1 VEYRILGPLEVSA
14 DGRALDLG
22 GSRQQRV
29 LAALLLTPNRIV
41 PLDRL
46 VEMAWDGEPPA
57 TADRQVR
64 NRVAALRAV
73 LTRFGGFIDTQESG
87 YVLRVGPG
95 ELDAEHFDELAARGR
110 EARDPAT
117 LREALALWRG
127 PVLAGIGSEPLRR
140 AAAALEEKR
149 LVALEECV
157 DLELATGRPAAMVA
171 ELRAAV
177 GENPLRER
185 LVGQLMSTLYRVG
198 QRDEALDVYRAL
210 ATRLADELG
219 IDPSPELRRLREV
232 AAGAAPARAEPAVV
246 PPRQL
251 PADVSGFTGRVTDL
265 ARLDALLSDGQL
277 GRTVVISAIDG
288 TAGVGKTALAVHW
301 AHHVRDKFPDGQ
313 LYANLRG
320 YAPNPALRP
329 IDALSGFLRALG
341 MPGEQ
346 VPAGLDAAA
355 KAYRELLTDRRVLVV
370 LDNAASADQIRPL
383 LPDGGGCL
391 ALVTSRDALGGG
403 MAGVHRLVLDVLA
416 PDDARELLMQ
426 LLGEQR
432 VAAEPAAAAELARL
446 CAHLPL
452 ALRIAAANLPDD
464 ERIADYAARLGAGD
478 RLAVLA
484 VEGDEQAAV
493 RATFDLSY
501 ASLPEPTRRMF
512 RLLGLTPGPEV
523 SADVAASLAAV
534 TPEVARELLDRLT
547 AAHLIDER
555 APGRYAF
562 HDLLRLYASELV
574 GQHEADADRHAARHR
589 MFDHYLQTSFAA
601 DRLLSPYRTP
611 TPLPPAPAG
620 VVPVELADAEQALA
634 WFTAE
639 QAVLMSAIPYAAETG
654 FDLYAADLAARI
666 TDFLNRR
673 AQWPELAG
681 IQETALLAAHRLGDR
696 RREAR
701 AHGFLGLAYI
711 WQRRYDEAEQHLRTA
726 AELYGHDPAG
736 GKMHLD
742 LGLVYNQQGRY
753 PEALAEARQALKV
766 FRSVDYAIGQAR
778 ALSATGWVLCE
789 LGEYTEALADCQAA
803 QALYEQVDDK
813 VGLGSNWDST
823 GYVHY
828 HLGEYAE
835 AIACY
840 RRAHALYAE
849 LGDRRFEQ
857 ATLVH
862 IGDAYLAAGNR
873 EDAREA
879 LRAALVIAD
888 EIGDPERADLRAKL
902 IGLASA
908 G

>member
-73 LTRFGGFIDTQESG
+73 LTRFGGLIDTKESG
-87 YVLRVGPG
+87 YALRVGPG
-95 ELDAEHFDELAARGR
+95 ELDAERFDELVARGR
-110 EARDPAT
+110 EARDPAV

-127 PVLAGIGSEPLRR
+127 PALAGFGGEPLRR

-157 DLELATGRPAAMVA
+157 DLELAAGRPAAMVA

-177 GENPLRER
+177 RENPLRER
-185 LVGQLMSTLYRVG
+185 LVGQLMTTLYRVG
-198 QRDEALDVYRAL
+198 QRDEAMDVYRAL
-210 ATRLADELG
+210 AARLADELG
-219 IDPSPELRRLREV
+219 IDPSPELRRLAET
-232 AAGAAPARAEPAVV
+232 ASGGAEPDVV
-246 PPRQL
+246 APRQL
-251 PADVSGFTGRVTDL
+251 PADVAGFTGRVTDL
-265 ARLDALLSDGQL
+265 AKLDALLSDGQL
-277 GRTVVISAIDG
+277 GGAVVISAIDG

-320 YAPNPALRP
+320 YAPTPPLRP

-341 MPGEQ
+341 MPGER
-346 VPAGLDAAA
+346 VPGDLDQAT
-355 KAYRELLTDRRVLVV
+355 KAYRELLADRRVLVV
-370 LDNAASADQIRPL
+370 LDNAASADQVRPL
-383 LPDGGGCL
+383 LPDSGGCL
-391 ALVTSRDALGGG
+391 ALVTSRDALGS
-403 MAGVHRLVLDVLA
+403 MVPGVHRLVLDVLA
-416 PDDARELLMQ
+416 PDDARELLAR
-426 LLGEQR
+426 LLGEHR
-432 VAAEPAAAAELARL
+432 VAAEPAATAELARL

-452 ALRIAAANLPDD
+452 ALRIAAANLPDG

-501 ASLPEPTRRMF
+501 ASLPEPVRRMF

-534 TPEVARELLDRLT
+534 PPEVARELLDRLA

-555 APGRYAF
+555 GPGRYAF
-562 HDLLRLYASELV
+562 HDLLRLYAGEMV
-574 GQHEADADRHAARHR
+574 DQHETVDERHAALHR

-601 DRLLSPYRTP
+601 DRLVSPYRTP
-611 TPLPPAPAG
+611 TPLPPAPPG
-620 VVPVELADAEQALA
+620 VVSTELADAEQALA
-634 WFTAE
+634 WFATE
-639 QAVLMSAIPYAAETG
+639 QAVLSSVIARAADTG

-673 AQWPELAG
+673 AQWQELAS
-681 IQETALLAAHRLGDR
+681 IQETARMAALRIGDR

-701 AHGFLGLAYI
+701 AYSFLGLAYT
-711 WQRRYDEAEQHLRTA
+711 WQRRYDEAEQHLRRA
-726 AELYGHDPAG
+726 AELYGDDPAG

-742 LGLVYNQQGRY
+742 LGLVYDRQGRY
-753 PEALAEARQALKV
+753 PEALAEARQALEV
-766 FRSVDYAIGQAR
+766 FRSADYAIGQAR
-778 ALSATGWVLCE
+778 AYSAVGWVLCE
-789 LGEYTEALADCQAA
+789 LGDYQEALASCREA
-803 QALYEQVDDK
+803 QKLYEEVDDK
-813 VGLGSNWDST
+813 MGLGSTWDST
-823 GYVHY
+823 GYVHH
-828 HLGEYAE
+828 HLGQYAE

-840 RRAHALYAE
+840 RQALALYSE

-857 ATLVH
+857 TALTH
-862 IGDAYLAAGNR
+862 IGDAYLAAGDR

-888 EIGDPERADLRAKL
+888 EIGDPEGADLRAKL
-902 IGLASA
+902 ISLASPP
-908 G
+908 